1 MGEFCQYFSVLVYIH
16 IIIAFKILKSTE
28 LCGKVDGVFLSS
40 HQPILVLL
48 SDKLILFNIIARMRV
63 QATGMIY
70 RVLVDITLLL
80 GSPTEKI
87 ILDKDYFY

>member
-1 MGEFCQYFSVLVYIH
+1 
-16 IIIAFKILKSTE
+16 
-28 LCGKVDGVFLSS
+28 
-40 HQPILVLL
+40 
-48 SDKLILFNIIARMRV
+48 MRV